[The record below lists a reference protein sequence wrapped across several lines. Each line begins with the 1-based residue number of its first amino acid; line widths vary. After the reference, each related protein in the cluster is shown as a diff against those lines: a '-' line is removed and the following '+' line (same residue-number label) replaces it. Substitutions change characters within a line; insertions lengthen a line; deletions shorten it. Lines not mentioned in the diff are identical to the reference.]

1 VALEAANTGV
11 TCNAICPG
19 WVLTPLVQQQIDAR
33 AKAQGISVR
42 QANDELLGEKQP
54 QLQFTTPE
62 QIAALAVFL
71 CSDAASNMQGTQLV
85 SDGGWTAQ

>member
-1 VALEAANTGV
+1 MECADTGV

-19 WVLTPLVQQQIDAR
+19 WVLTPLVQRQIEDR
-33 AKAQGISVR
+33 AKAANISVDKAKR
-42 QANDELLGEKQP
+42 DLLAEKQP

-62 QIAALAVFL
+62 QIAGLALFL
-71 CSDAASNMQGTQLV
+71 ASDTASNMQGTQLV

>member
-1 VALEAANTGV
+1 V

-33 AKAQGISVR
+33 AKAAGITVQ
-42 QANDELLGEKQP
+42 QASDALLGEKQP